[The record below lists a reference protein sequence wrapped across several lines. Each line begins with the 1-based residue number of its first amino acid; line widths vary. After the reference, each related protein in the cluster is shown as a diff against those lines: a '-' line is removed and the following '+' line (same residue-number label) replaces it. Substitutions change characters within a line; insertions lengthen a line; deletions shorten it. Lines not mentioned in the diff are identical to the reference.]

1 VATFHFDL
9 PISERKRQRSRQRR
23 NMSHSAPTAASGR
36 CTHGLFW
43 SENDS
48 LCTRNAST
56 PILPSSSRSGRRAR
70 HKTSRPTAAPT
81 TVSLAPSSAPSHA
94 AKETEKSGGL
104 GWLTMSFLV
113 IVGALVLWRLW
124 IRYQRQMEL
133 RMLDFRSKQADRVLG
148 DMQMVPNE
156 DLDNELL

>member
-1 VATFHFDL
+1 
-9 PISERKRQRSRQRR
+9 
-23 NMSHSAPTAASGR
+23 MGHSATTSAGR
-36 CTHGLFW
+36 CAHGLYW

-48 LCTRNAST
+48 LCTRKANT
-56 PILPSSSRSGRRAR
+56 PTLPSSSLSGRRAR
-70 HKTSRPTAAPT
+70 HKTLHPTAAPT
-81 TVSLAPSSAPSHA
+81 SVSLAPSSAPSRA
-94 AKETEKSGGL
+94 GNETEKSGGL
-104 GWLTMSFLV
+104 GWLTISFLL

-124 IRYQRQMEL
+124 IRYQRQVEQ